1 MDTNPKTTGGGG
13 QELPGEASDQP
24 GTEFAPVPFISTW
37 PVHTRTGDP
46 ISLLDGAVYEVR
58 VGGYPGSAI
67 PVTCH
72 RLADGRWLLYRTLVH
87 EEAVLIGWFATTG
100 WRIAEVLRIAGRGI
114 LTDQV
119 VSAFDWED
127 LRIVDPE
134 SDRHKAIVRHARRPM
149 LSDLGIEIGGAG

>member
-1 MDTNPKTTGGGG
+1 MDANLKNTSGGVGD
-13 QELPGEASDQP
+13 QRGETSDQP
-24 GTEFAPVPFISTW
+24 GADFAPVASISTW
-37 PVHTRTGDP
+37 PVHARTGDP
-46 ISLLDGAVYEVR
+46 IPLLDGAVYEVR

-72 RLADGRWLLYRTLVH
+72 QLADGRWLLYRTLVH
-87 EEAVLIGWFATTG
+87 EKAVLIGWFATTG

-134 SDRHKAIVRHARRPM
+134 SDRYEAIVRHARRPM
-149 LSDLGIEIGGAG
+149 LSDLGIEIGGAR